1 MLASQSCV
9 NSLSGA
15 AMQGEDPPQGG
26 GIRVAL
32 AKGGRQRD
40 ASATPP
46 ASYPEDGSEEE
57 LDFDFGG
64 DLDEAEREAGDVL
77 VDDYDDDDDD
87 DAGEDGGDWREGG
100 DDGSIADPATVSTS
114 NVDPGGPEPTAV
126 APPKRVHDPNFKR
139 LYGVM
144 VPIALRDGGD
154 DAAVLE
160 WAMAECKD
168 WEYEPDEE
176 EAAMM
181 RELER
186 MENEDF
192 DPLADGEEI
201 PAEVPLVP
209 GENEEDHANL
219 DGDDDDAAV
228 DEDEVDFEPS
238 QEEADIPMSARL
250 DFHSKH
256 FDPLSALRAG
266 TRGELKPPRNVRPLD
281 FVGKFRRLLPKRHPA
296 WVAPDRQR
304 KTRTAE
310 SIAAQEAAKARAER
324 FRRTAAEFARRD
336 PVVGILA
343 DESRERGGPLSVLVK
358 AFDEGRRIRVATRH
372 RSGIRGVAVA
382 YLKAF
387 DVYMN
392 MVLQDVHE
400 AYTVRLRRS
409 ADDPRRPGRTRVT
422 YKLESRRRHLN
433 QVFLRGEQVV
443 TIAVEE
449 DEDEEDDDEE
459 EEEEEEEVDSDEDD
473 EIDEK
478 PRKGKVKKGRGIDPV
493 EEVGAADDE
502 PDQPSRLGRE
512 ITRAREAKR
521 AARRGIEPGTS
532 SAPPPRWNPPPP
544 PRPPPGRPP
553 PPRPPPGAPGARPP
567 PPPRPPPPRPPPPR
581 PPPGRPPGR

>member
-1 MLASQSCV
+1 M
-9 NSLSGA
+9 SGA

-40 ASATPP
+40 ASAPPP

-100 DDGSIADPATVSTS
+100 EDGSTADPATVRAS
-114 NVDPGGPEPTAV
+114 NVDPGGPEPTAA

-209 GENEEDHANL
+209 GENEEDYANL
-219 DGDDDDAAV
+219 DGDDDNAAV
-228 DEDEVDFEPS
+228 NEDEVDFEPS

-256 FDPLSALRAG
+256 FNPLLALRAG
-266 TRGELKPPRNVRPLD
+266 LRGELKPPRNVRPLD
-281 FVGKFRRLLPKRHPA
+281 FVGKFRQLLPKRHPA
-296 WVAPDRQR
+296 WVDPNRQR

-310 SIAAQEAAKARAER
+310 SIAAQEAAKARADR
-324 FRRTAAEFARRD
+324 FRQKAAEFARRD

-400 AYTVRLRRS
+400 AYTVRLRHS
-409 ADDPRRPGRTRVT
+409 VDDPKRPGRTRVK

-449 DEDEEDDDEE
+449 DEDEDDDDEEE

-473 EIDEK
+473 EVDEK

-502 PDQPSRLGRE
+502 PDQPSRLGLE

-553 PPRPPPGAPGARPP
+553 PPRPPPGAPGSRPP

>member
-1 MLASQSCV
+1 
-9 NSLSGA
+9 
-15 AMQGEDPPQGG
+15 MQGEDPPQGG

-32 AKGGRQRD
+32 VKGGRQRD
-40 ASATPP
+40 ASAPPP
-46 ASYPEDGSEEE
+46 ASSLEDGPEEE

-100 DDGSIADPATVSTS
+100 EDGSTADPATVRAS
-114 NVDPGGPEPTAV
+114 NVDPGGPESTAA
-126 APPKRVHDPNFKR
+126 APPKRVHDPNFKK

-160 WAMAECKD
+160 WAMADCKD

-209 GENEEDHANL
+209 GENEEDYANL
-219 DGDDDDAAV
+219 DDVDDEDDTAV
-228 DEDEVDFEPS
+228 DEDDVDFEPS
-238 QEEADIPMSARL
+238 QTETRTEEVPMSAKL

-256 FDPLSALRAG
+256 FDPLLALRAG
-266 TRGELKPPRNVRPLD
+266 LRGELKPPRNVRPLD
-281 FVGKFRRLLPKRHPA
+281 FVGKFRQLLPKRHPA
-296 WVAPDRQR
+296 WVDPNRQR

-324 FRRTAAEFARRD
+324 FRQKAAEFARRD

-343 DESRERGGPLSVLVK
+343 DESRERGGPLSVLVR

-400 AYTVRLRRS
+400 AYTVRLRHS
-409 ADDPRRPGRTRVT
+409 VVDPKRPGRTRVK
-422 YKLESRRRHLN
+422 YKLESRRRHMN

-449 DEDEEDDDEE
+449 DEDDEDDEDDDE
-459 EEEEEEEVDSDEDD
+459 VDSDDEDD
-473 EIDEK
+473 EEEK

-493 EEVGAADDE
+493 EEVGAADDDE
-502 PDQPSRLGRE
+502 PDQPSRLGLE
-512 ITRAREAKR
+512 ITRAREAKKLQ
-521 AARRGIEPGTS
+521 AGNRRGTEPGTS
-532 SAPPPRWNPPPP
+532 APRPRWNPPPP

-553 PPRPPPGAPGARPP
+553 LRDRRRPGARPP
-567 PPPRPPPPRPPPPR
+567 PPPRPPP
-581 PPPGRPPGR
+581 GRPPHPDRRRETARALARSE

>member
-1 MLASQSCV
+1 M
-9 NSLSGA
+9 SGA

-40 ASATPP
+40 ASAPPP

-100 DDGSIADPATVSTS
+100 EDGSTADPATVSAS
-114 NVDPGGPEPTAV
+114 NVDPGAPEPTAV

-168 WEYEPDEE
+168 WEYKPDEE

-209 GENEEDHANL
+209 GENEEDYANL

-256 FDPLSALRAG
+256 FNPLLALRAG
-266 TRGELKPPRNVRPLD
+266 LRGELKPPRNVRPLD
-281 FVGKFRRLLPKRHPA
+281 FVGKFRQLLPKRHPA
-296 WVAPDRQR
+296 WVDPNRQR

-310 SIAAQEAAKARAER
+310 SIAAQEAAKARADR
-324 FRRTAAEFARRD
+324 FRQKAAEFARRD

-400 AYTVRLRRS
+400 AYTVRLRHS
-409 ADDPRRPGRTRVT
+409 VDDPKRPGRTRVK

-449 DEDEEDDDEE
+449 DEDDEDDDEDDE
-459 EEEEEEEVDSDEDD
+459 DDEEEVDSDEDD

-502 PDQPSRLGRE
+502 PDQPSRLGLE